1 MIMKLLFL
9 KQTPGPQ
16 AIPRNPLHQEV
27 NRTTNDHRRDT
38 QIEQNKQPARCGNA
52 RLVDI
57 VPENGLEFLAAE

>member
-9 KQTPGPQ
+9 KQTPD
-16 AIPRNPLHQEV
+16 AETIPCDPLHHEV

-57 VPENGLEFLAAE
+57 VPENGLKFLAAE